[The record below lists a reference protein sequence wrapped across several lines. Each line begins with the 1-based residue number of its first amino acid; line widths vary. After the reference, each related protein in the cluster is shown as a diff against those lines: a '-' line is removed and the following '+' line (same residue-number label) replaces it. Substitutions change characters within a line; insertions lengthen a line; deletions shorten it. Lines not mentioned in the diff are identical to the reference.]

1 MPEDKKYAYMWAKLA
16 SLSGFEMAEQ
26 LRQVLT
32 EQMTAFQIDEAFLLI
47 RKCKGKNFTDC

>member
-1 MPEDKKYAYMWAKLA
+1 MWATLA

-32 EQMTAFQIDEAFLLI
+32 EQMTAYQIDEALLLI
-47 RKCKGKNFTDC
+47 RKCKDKNFTDC